1 MSQETDTTIQERSNE
16 VLDQNGGR
24 GHGKEGR
31 KELVKQQTESIG
43 ERVLEAGAKLLNVLV
58 VEF

>member
-1 MSQETDTTIQERSNE
+1 MSQETDTTIIEK
-16 VLDQNGGR
+16 
-24 GHGKEGR
+24 KEGTC
-31 KELVKQQTESIG
+31 KIIESTG